1 MLCQA
6 DGSAASRGATD
17 IKGQLRAG
25 GTRVS
30 QQQAASR
37 VM

>member
-6 DGSAASRGATD
+6 DGSAASCGAAD